1 MERPRNIEDLADE
14 LISDILSY
22 LLGSDNLSPEPSP
35 TTPQGSSR
43 DSDNGTAH
51 AFGEKS
57 ELDRFR
63 LVCRRFK
70 RIGTPRKFTS
80 FVLRFSSDEFR
91 RLEDL
96 LNMQLACHVRYFT
109 YMVRPFYQGSGW
121 SHILDGVDVDNL
133 PVSSIH
139 RRRLDDQKYILD
151 SNLDLRLLRRAIAAF
166 SSLQQVKLLRLQDGA
181 DEQLLDHIR
190 ERSLGRTTRLDWEP
204 ACTRAV
210 TSLSISLLES
220 NCNSVRFV
228 GPQISPEATV
238 RLLQAPSTSL
248 SALGARLASLDVT
261 FHSAAKLSTYM
272 ETLSNVFHDF
282 FLAAKNLTT
291 IHLGFPTN
299 APLDL
304 ALEQIF
310 HHVQWKRLRT
320 LSIQGWRLGSEEIIA
335 FIRRHRRQLRNVRL
349 ANVYLRPGGRWR
361 DVLSVLHD
369 EMDLLERI
377 DLRGIDY
384 TSHFDANANAHHH
397 ADAAGPG
404 AGSSQTPTL
413 AIVVQP
419 TPDMAPHKAFLNM
432 DYSNS
437 SPPGKTR
444 RAFSDATLGQLR
456 GHTSDVL
463 GDNGE
468 SVSHDQRLLWEAW
481 VLSSQRSNVHR
492 RV

>member
-1 MERPRNIEDLADE
+1 MERPRHIEDLADE

-22 LLGSDNLSPEPSP
+22 LLGSEYLSPEPSP
-35 TTPQGSSR
+35 TSPQGSSR
-43 DSDNGTAH
+43 DSDNGTTH

-63 LVCRRFK
+63 LPVM
-70 RIGTPRKFTS
+70 
-80 FVLRFSSDEFR
+80 SDISRTWCDPSTKEAVPSLKTR
-91 RLEDL
+91 P
-96 LNMQLACHVRYFT
+96 ACCEPEADDHI
-109 YMVRPFYQGSGW
+109 GW

-166 SSLQQVKLLRLQDGA
+166 SSLQQVKLLRLQDEA

-204 ACTRAV
+204 ACTRAI

-349 ANVYLRPGGRWR
+349 ASVYLRPGGRWR
-361 DVLSVLHD
+361 EVLTVLHD

-384 TSHFDANANAHHH
+384 TSNFDANINTNAHHN

-404 AGSSQTPTL
+404 TGSSQTPTL

-432 DYSNS
+432 DYYSNS
-437 SPPGKTR
+437 GPPGKTR
-444 RAFSDATLGQLR
+444 RSFSETTLEQLR

-468 SVSHDQRLLWEAW
+468 SRRICNITD
-481 VLSSQRSNVHR
+481 RSDGK
-492 RV
+492 